1 MRRIFSKKEERNR
14 GRGNLR
20 NHVQSDQAP
29 LPFLSYWLCQHILF
43 LCVFLRLVED
53 FLGGSAVKICLPM
66 QETWVR
72 SLGGDDPL
80 EKGMA
85 IHSSIPAWEIPW
97 TEGAWA
103 IAHGVAEEWDT
114 I

>member
-1 MRRIFSKKEERNR
+1 MGRIFSKKEERNR
-14 GRGNLR
+14 ERGNLW

-29 LPFLSYWLCQHILF
+29 LRFLSYWPCQHNPLF
-43 LCVFLRLVED
+43 CIFLRLVED

-80 EKGMA
+80 EKGIA
-85 IHSSIPAWEIPW
+85 THSSIPAWEVP
-97 TEGAWA
+97 
-103 IAHGVAEEWDT
+103 
-114 I
+114 